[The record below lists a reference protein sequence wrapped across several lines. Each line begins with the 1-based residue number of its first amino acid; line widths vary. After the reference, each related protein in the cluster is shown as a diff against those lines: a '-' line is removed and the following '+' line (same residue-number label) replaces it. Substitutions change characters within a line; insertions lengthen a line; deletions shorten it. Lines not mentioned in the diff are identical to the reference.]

1 MSVGLARL
9 RTCRDAA
16 AREGEY
22 PVVPPDRGRLVVPS
36 FREQGLDQ
44 QVIDGVQDGVR
55 GPSWTTWW
63 PGHCSASSAVIRSAI
78 MTVGMWVLA
87 EGMSGMTDASATERP
102 SIPWTVP
109 AVFTT
114 EPEPGGPMVQ
124 VPTGW

>member
-1 MSVGLARL
+1 MSVASRRF

-16 AREGEY
+16 AREASIPSSRQIEGH
-22 PVVPPDRGRLVVPS
+22 LVVPS
-36 FREQGLDQ
+36 FREPGLDQ